1 MKHGFLVPMTD
12 AVCTTFCVYSGI
24 PLFSRVMIKKIIN
37 CQGLESLRWVAE
49 VRALA
54 SHRCPASYMDK
65 ISLPLPPKPWRMWWG
80 DVVRISFHAPSSLIG
95 AGWGER
101 ESFFHSSGFFLT
113 WCQPLYR
120 RNVPPEQS
128 CRLCATGC
136 GPWILRHRD
145 LFSERLLLVLNVKL
159 WPLNH
164 AFGSKN
170 PSRSLNC
177 LRTIQ
182 RHSDQQ
188 AQADWPLFGGTYILN
203 LHNTINWLAK
213 TKNETLNFGL

>member
-1 MKHGFLVPMTD
+1 MKNV
-12 AVCTTFCVYSGI
+12 I
-24 PLFSRVMIKKIIN
+24 
-37 CQGLESLRWVAE
+37 
-49 VRALA
+49 
-54 SHRCPASYMDK
+54 
-65 ISLPLPPKPWRMWWG
+65 
-80 DVVRISFHAPSSLIG
+80 VVRISFHAPSSFIG

-101 ESFFHSSGFFLT
+101 ESFFHSSGFFFNMM
-113 WCQPLYR
+113 PALYR
-120 RNVPPEQS
+120 RTNVPPEQN
-128 CRLCATGC
+128 CRLATGC
-136 GPWILRHRD
+136 GPWILQHRD
-145 LFSERLLLVLNVKL
+145 LSSERLLFVLNVKL

-182 RHSDQQ
+182 RHSDHQ
-188 AQADWPLFGGTYILN
+188 AQVDWPLFCGTCILN

>member
-1 MKHGFLVPMTD
+1 MM
-12 AVCTTFCVYSGI
+12 
-24 PLFSRVMIKKIIN
+24 
-37 CQGLESLRWVAE
+37 
-49 VRALA
+49 
-54 SHRCPASYMDK
+54 PA
-65 ISLPLPPKPWRMWWG
+65 PLPAKCNP
-80 DVVRISFHAPSSLIG
+80 G
-95 AGWGER
+95 AE
-101 ESFFHSSGFFLT
+101 L
-113 WCQPLYR
+113 L
-120 RNVPPEQS
+120 
-128 CRLCATGC
+128 GC

-145 LFSERLLLVLNVKL
+145 LFSESLLLVLNVKL

-182 RHSDQQ
+182 RHSDHQ

-213 TKNETLNFGL
+213 TKNETLISGYKLLQRAIIYSYIYGKRTRCLPMLFLLKDLCQKVHNPTSPLLLLWNIAWLYPKVGSGLHSHNSLALCI